1 MSANKLI
8 KVPGDMLGQYIIQPD
23 RPGRYEVEMRDGTT
37 WLMGCAN
44 GIVQNLSWFDWKVF
58 FALIRLL
65 QEPDGRRV
73 SLRHI
78 LRSLRI
84 TAQGEAAKKVK
95 SAIERLRHYDVEI
108 RHTNGEGILF
118 PLIHAVVKTRGGQA
132 DASRRMI
139 SLGHLWISSEII
151 EVINKNPRLL
161 DLDVIAG
168 IKNGIAGALFLVL
181 PARAYHFSSRENA
194 AKIRLSTLLQHLGR
208 ETTPLWRF
216 RQVLTR
222 RGKHSVLS
230 QLNGLSM
237 SRGEFRI
244 ELDEDD
250 MLHCWMD
257 SPKDPKKW
265 GLAWKA
271 FQAGGGRIDT
281 FLNAMSKCP
290 KLTPDEWA
298 KIKSAGVADT
308 RRSFLDN
315 VKRLLDSFSPN
326 AFWQIFEHERA
337 YLTSGIARSP
347 GAVLVSVF
355 CDVVRAAPSAFSPHN
370 SMWWLPAASTR
381 RKTANVK
388 RKNKAP

>member
-1 MSANKLI
+1 MSVNKLV
-8 KVPGDMLGQYIIQPD
+8 KVPGDMMSHYIIQPD
-23 RPGRYEVEMRDGTT
+23 RPGPYEVGMRDGTT

-44 GIVQNLSWFDWKVF
+44 GIAQNLSWFDYKVF

-65 QEPDGRRV
+65 QAPDGRRL

-78 LRSLRI
+78 LSLLKI
-84 TAQGEAAKKVK
+84 APHGEAAKKVK
-95 SAIERLRHYDVEI
+95 TSIERLRHYDVEI
-108 RHTNGEGILF
+108 RQANGDGILF

-132 DASRRMI
+132 DDTRRMI
-139 SLGHLWISSEII
+139 SLGQLWISSEIL
-151 EVINKNPRLL
+151 EVINNNPRLL

-168 IKNGIAGALFLVL
+168 IQSGIAGALFLVL
-181 PARAYHFSSRENA
+181 PARAYHCSSRQNA

-208 ETTPLWRF
+208 ESSPLWRF

-222 RGKHSVLS
+222 RGKDSVLS
-230 QLNGLSM
+230 QLDGLSM

-257 SPKDPKKW
+257 FPKNPKKW

-271 FQAGGGRIDT
+271 FQAGGGRIGT
-281 FLNAMSKCP
+281 FLNAMSKCSR
-290 KLTPDEWA
+290 LTDEEWA
-298 KIKSAGVADT
+298 KIKGAGVADT

-370 SMWWLPAASTR
+370 SMWWLPAASARQKANNGKR
-381 RKTANVK
+381 RKTA
-388 RKNKAP
+388 P